1 MVSKA
6 DYGTELVRPTG
17 LRNNF
22 RWVVIGMCSLSFFIN
37 YLDRTILG
45 VALPFIREDLHIP
58 DSLSGLLL
66 GVFFVGY
73 ALTQMPVGRLFD
85 RWAVRPLFVGGAVL
99 WGTVTMLIS
108 LATNSG
114 HLLITRFLLGLGES
128 VNYPGAVKVT
138 SKWFPVNERVFAT
151 SIWDNGSRVGSA
163 LSLPIVTG
171 LIALFGWRW
180 TFVVAG
186 ALAIL
191 WAVGFWLLYRDPGK
205 GRGSA
210 EELAYI
216 RAGGAHIDKS
226 DSKPSIPW
234 RQLFRYRT
242 VWAMILGFFCLNY
255 VIYFFITWFP
265 SYLVDARGFDIL
277 QLGLFGMIPGLT
289 AVLGSFAGG
298 WTSDY
303 LLRKGWSV
311 GRARKVCLVGGMLV
325 SSVIMGAV
333 FVESAAA
340 ALALLSISYGAVAFA
355 GCNVASLPADVAP
368 DSSQVSSLAGIQNA
382 FANVAGFIGPV
393 LTGILLAVSGGS
405 YVVPLVIAGF
415 VAIAGALIYAF
426 MIGKIEPLTARPGK
440 NEPIDATP
448 AV

>member
-1 MVSKA
+1 LSTQDLTHA
-6 DYGTELVRPTG
+6 PIRPKG

-22 RWVVIGMCSLSFFIN
+22 RWVVIGMCSVSFFIN
-37 YLDRTILG
+37 YLDRTVLG
-45 VALPFIREDLHIP
+45 VALPFIRQDLHIP
-58 DSLSGLLL
+58 DALSGLLL
-66 GVFFVGY
+66 GAFFASY

-85 RWAVRPLFVGGAVL
+85 RWAVRPLFTGGAVI
-99 WGTVTMLIS
+99 WGLVTMAIS
-108 LATNSG
+108 LSTNSV

-151 SIWDNGSRVGSA
+151 SVWDNGSRFGSA

-171 LIALFGWRW
+171 LIALVGWRW
-180 TFVVAG
+180 TFVAAG
-186 ALAIL
+186 ALAVL
-191 WAVGFWLLYRDPGK
+191 WAIGFWFLYRDPGH

-216 RAGGAHIDKS
+216 RAGGARVEDAPS
-226 DSKPSIPW
+226 GTPSIPW

-265 SYLVDARGFDIL
+265 SYLVQARGFNIL

-303 LLRKGWSV
+303 LLRKGWPV
-311 GRARKVCLVGGMLV
+311 GKARKLCLVGGMLV
-325 SSVIMGAV
+325 SSVIIFAAFADSAV
-333 FVESAAA
+333 T
-340 ALALLSISYGAVAFA
+340 ALVLLSISYGAVAFA

-368 DSSQVSSLAGIQNA
+368 DAGQVSSLAGIQNA
-382 FANVAGFIGPV
+382 FANIAGFIGPA
-393 LTGILLAVSGGS
+393 LTGVLLTVSGGS
-405 YVVPLVIAGF
+405 YVVPLVISGC

-426 MIGKIEPLTARPGK
+426 MIGKIEPLKPK
-440 NEPIDATP
+440 NQASEATLVG
-448 AV
+448 AL